1 MQTAPLATGRVG
13 DYVVRMPDIDL
24 EPRSH
29 SSSYELRAM
38 SPWWL
43 TVPVAMI
50 LLNAYLN
57 GFTSLY
63 TWGLVFFGAM
73 FMLTMILV
81 FPRYWLSRR
90 D

>member
-1 MQTAPLATGRVG
+1 MT
-13 DYVVRMPDIDL
+13 PDIDL
-24 EPRSH
+24 EPRRH
-29 SSSYELRAM
+29 SSSYELKPM
-38 SPWWL
+38 SRWWL

-57 GFTSLY
+57 GIASLY

-73 FMLTMILV
+73 LMAFLILI
-81 FPRYWLSRR
+81 FPRYFLSRR